1 MYLTYSSHC
10 IFYCHVYAI
19 SSHWFIKIIRSPAQ
33 HFTYLQIPDKFQKAI
48 LEWKFTPKYSSTST
62 AETEKKKTIC
72 STGKPSEPNLSP
84 NPPFLKIRCPG
95 IQECVV
101 WEFSW
106 FFVTNPVWKKPS
118 VIVFQPLVSRGV
130 PDLSWSR
137 ACSHLALRR
146 CLWSWML
153 LTFRIQRFRN
163 KGSIRGATTH
173 IMKHRWYND
182 EEKNG
187 MI

>member
-1 MYLTYSSHC
+1 MSIQLVVTDSLKSS
-10 IFYCHVYAI
+10 Y
-19 SSHWFIKIIRSPAQ
+19 PLQ
-33 HFTYLQIPDKFQKAI
+33 NFTDLQISDRNSKGHFGVEI
-48 LEWKFTPKYSSTST
+48 SSTST
-62 AETEKKKTIC
+62 AETEKINQFAAREKIIWT
-72 STGKPSEPNLSP
+72 KPTRLNLQ
-84 NPPFLKIRCPG
+84 FLKIRCSG

-106 FFVTNPVWKKPS
+106 FFVTNPVWKKTS
-118 VIVFQPLVSRGV
+118 IIVFQPLVSRGV

-173 IMKHRWYND
+173 IMKYIDDIISKYKKKVWY
-182 EEKNG
+182 
-187 MI
+187 I